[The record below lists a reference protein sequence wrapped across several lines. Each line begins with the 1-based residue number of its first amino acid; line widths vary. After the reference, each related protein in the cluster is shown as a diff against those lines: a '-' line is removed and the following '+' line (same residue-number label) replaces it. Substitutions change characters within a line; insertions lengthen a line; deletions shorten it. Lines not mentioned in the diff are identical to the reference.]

1 MEIIVPIR
9 NLKRNNPMFRKGF
22 KDHGIGETLFA
33 RLKNMEKLL
42 DFSKFYVKFEAGNPT
57 GTMKDR
63 ASYAT
68 LWQAKEKGY
77 DTIAV
82 ASCGNF
88 GASIV
93 KLSEVFEITPH
104 VYIPEKYHSPRISE
118 MEQMGGII
126 HRSPGTYEELVDIST
141 KKAEENEWNNGNPG
155 TKENSEIS
163 FEAYESI
170 AYEIFDELEYAPDA
184 VSVSVSNGTCFTG
197 VFKGFRS
204 LFRLGKTDK
213 IPVMIAASTAGG
225 NPIITTYRKGKKKIQ
240 ELDPESIIETPENEP
255 IVNWKSLDG
264 QHALD
269 ALWES
274 EGYACAISDA
284 IMIAFSDLLEKE
296 EGLSVLPASAAS
308 VAAMSEYVKE
318 RAKTKDKCFVS
329 VLTSRKY

>member
-1 MEIIVPIR
+1 
-9 NLKRNNPMFRKGF
+9 MFRKEF
-22 KDHGIGETLFA
+22 KEHGIGETLFA

-42 DFSKFYVKFEAGNPT
+42 QFSKFYVKFEAGNPT

-68 LWQAKEKGY
+68 LSNAKEN
-77 DTIAV
+77 DFNTITV

-93 KLSEVFEITPH
+93 KLSHLFEITPH
-104 VYIPEKYHSPRISE
+104 VYIPESYNSPRVADIE
-118 MEQMGGII
+118 RMGGII
-126 HRSPGTYEELVDIST
+126 HRAPGTYEDLVELSS
-141 KKAEENEWNNGNPG
+141 KEAEEQGWYNGNPG
-155 TKENSEIS
+155 TEENSKTS
-163 FEAYESI
+163 FEAYETI

-197 VFKGFRS
+197 VFRGFRS
-204 LFRLGKTDK
+204 MFRKGETDK
-213 IPVMIAASTAGG
+213 VPVMIAASTTGG
-225 NPIITTYRKGKKKIQ
+225 NPIVSCFQEGKRKIKDLKPDSITK
-240 ELDPESIIETPENEP
+240 TPENEP

-274 EGYACAISDA
+274 EGYASAVSDEF
-284 IMIAFSDLLEKE
+284 MVTFSNLLERE

-308 VAAMSEYVKE
+308 VAAMAEYVKE
-318 RAKTKDKCFVS
+318 RATPKDKCFVS

>member
-1 MEIIVPIR
+1 
-9 NLKRNNPMFRKGF
+9 MFRKQF
-22 KDHGIGETLFA
+22 KEHGIGDTLFT

-68 LWQAKEKGY
+68 LEYTKESGFN
-77 DTIAV
+77 TIVV

-93 KLSEVFEITPH
+93 KLSKIFNIMPH
-104 VYIPEKYHSPRISE
+104 VYIPESYHSSRIAE
-118 MEQMGGII
+118 MERMSCII
-126 HRSPGTYEELVDIST
+126 HRAPGTYEELVELSG
-141 KKAEENEWNNGNPG
+141 KEAEEQGWYNGNPG

-163 FEAYESI
+163 FKAYESI
-170 AYEIFDELEYAPDA
+170 SFEIFEELKYAPDA

-197 VFKGFRS
+197 IFQGFRRM
-204 LFRLGKTDK
+204 FRQGRTDK
-213 IPVMIAASTAGG
+213 IPVMIAASTDGG
-225 NPIITTYRKGKKKIQ
+225 NPVISTYNSGKKKIID
-240 ELDPESIIETPENEP
+240 LKPDSIIETPLNEP
-255 IVNWKSLDG
+255 IINWKSLDG
-264 QHALD
+264 QQALD

-274 EGYACAISDA
+274 EGYACAVSDE
-284 IMIAFSDLLEKE
+284 IMDAFSHLLEKE

-308 VAAMSEYVKE
+308 AAAMAEYVKA
-318 RAKTKDKCFVS
+318 RASPKDKCFVS

>member
-1 MEIIVPIR
+1 
-9 NLKRNNPMFRKGF
+9 MFRKEF
-22 KDHGIGETLFA
+22 KEYGIGDTFFA

-42 DFSKFYVKFEAGNPT
+42 DFSKFYIKFEADNPT

-68 LWQAKEKGY
+68 LSNAKEKEFN
-77 DTIAV
+77 TIAV

-93 KLSEVFEITPH
+93 KLSQIFQIVPH
-104 VYIPEKYHSPRISE
+104 VYIPESYHSPRIAE
-118 MEQMGGII
+118 MERMGGII
-126 HRSPGTYEELVDIST
+126 HRAPGTYEELVDLSA
-141 KKAEENEWNNGNPG
+141 KEAEEKGWYNGNPG
-155 TKENSEIS
+155 TEENSKVS
-163 FEAYESI
+163 FDAYESI

-197 VFKGFRS
+197 VFRGFRKM
-204 LFRLGKTDK
+204 FRQGKTDK
-213 IPVMIAASTAGG
+213 LPVMIAASTTGG
-225 NPIITTYRKGKKKIQ
+225 NPIITSFNSGKKKI
-240 ELDPESIIETPENEP
+240 EDLEPSSITETSENEP

-274 EGYACAISDA
+274 EGYACAVTDD
-284 IMIAFSDLLEKE
+284 IMIAFSQLLEKE
-296 EGLSVLPASAAS
+296 DGLSVLPASAAS
-308 VAAMSEYVKE
+308 VAAMAEYVKV
-318 RAKTKDKCFVS
+318 RSTPKDKCFVS

>member
-1 MEIIVPIR
+1 MS
-9 NLKRNNPMFRKGF
+9 RKEY
-22 KDHGIGETLFA
+22 KEHGIGDTLFA
-33 RLKNMEKLL
+33 RLKNMERLL

-68 LWQAKEKGY
+68 LSHAKEKEFE
-77 DTIAV
+77 TIAV

-93 KLSEVFEITPH
+93 KLSKIFDIKPH
-104 VYIPEKYHSPRISE
+104 VFIPESFHSPRIAE
-118 MEQMGGII
+118 MEKMGGII
-126 HRSPGTYEELVDIST
+126 HRAPGTYEDLVDISA
-141 KKAEENEWNNGNPG
+141 KEAEEQGWYNGNPG
-155 TKENSEIS
+155 TEENSRVS
-163 FEAYESI
+163 YEAYESI
-170 AYEIFDELEYAPDA
+170 AYEIFDALEYAPDA

-197 VFKGFRS
+197 VYRGFRS
-204 LFRLGKTDK
+204 MFREGRTDK
-213 IPVMIAASTAGG
+213 IPVMIAASTTGG
-225 NPIITTYRKGKKKIQ
+225 NPIISSFNTGKKKIKD
-240 ELDPESIIETPENEP
+240 LKPEEITETPENEP

-264 QHALD
+264 QDALD

-274 EGYACAISDA
+274 EGYASAVSDEF
-284 IMIAFSDLLEKE
+284 MVTFSNLLMRE

-318 RAKTKDKCFVS
+318 RATPRDKCFVS

>member
-1 MEIIVPIR
+1 
-9 NLKRNNPMFRKGF
+9 MFRKEF
-22 KDHGIGETLFA
+22 KEHGIGDTLFA

-42 DFSKFYVKFEAGNPT
+42 DFSKFYVKFESGNPT

-68 LWQAKEKGY
+68 LKNAKEN
-77 DTIAV
+77 DFNTIAV

-88 GASIV
+88 GASVV
-93 KLSEVFEITPH
+93 KLSSIFEITPH
-104 VYIPEKYHSPRISE
+104 VYIPESYHSPRITE
-118 MEQMGGII
+118 MERMGGII
-126 HRSPGTYEELVDIST
+126 HRAPGTYEELVELSA
-141 KKAEENEWNNGNPG
+141 KEAGEQGWYNGNPG
-155 TKENSEIS
+155 TEENSKVS

-197 VFKGFRS
+197 VFRGFRKM
-204 LFRLGKTDK
+204 FRQGMTDK
-213 IPVMIAASTAGG
+213 LPVMVAASTDGG
-225 NPIITTYRKGKKKIQ
+225 NPIISSYNAGKKKIKD
-240 ELDPESIIETPENEP
+240 LKPDAITETPENEP

-264 QHALD
+264 QPALD

-274 EGYACAISDA
+274 NGYACALSDA
-284 IMIAFSDLLEKE
+284 VMITFSTLFEKE

-308 VAAMSEYVKE
+308 AAAMADYVKA
-318 RAKTKDKCFVS
+318 RASPKDKCFVS

>member
-1 MEIIVPIR
+1 
-9 NLKRNNPMFRKGF
+9 MFRKEF
-22 KDHGIGETLFA
+22 KEHGIGDTLFA

-42 DFSKFYVKFEAGNPT
+42 DFSKFYIKFEAGNPT

-68 LWQAKEKGY
+68 LRNAKEKEY
-77 DTIAV
+77 TTIAV

-93 KLSEVFEITPH
+93 KLSQIFEIEPH
-104 VYIPEKYHSPRISE
+104 VYIPESYHSPRIAE
-118 MEQMGGII
+118 MQRLGGII
-126 HRSPGTYEELVDIST
+126 HRAPGTYEELVELSG
-141 KKAEENEWNNGNPG
+141 KEAEEKGWYNGNPG
-155 TKENSEIS
+155 TEENSRVS

-184 VSVSVSNGTCFTG
+184 VSVSTSNGTCFTG
-197 VFKGFRS
+197 IFRGFRK
-204 LFRLGKTDK
+204 LFRQGKTDK
-213 IPVMIAASTAGG
+213 IPVMIAASTTGG
-225 NPIITTYRKGKKKIQ
+225 NPIVSSFNAGKKKIVD
-240 ELDPESIIETPENEP
+240 LSPDSIVETPENEP

-264 QHALD
+264 QDALD

-274 EGYACAISDA
+274 EGYACGVSDE
-284 IMIAFSDLLEKE
+284 IMIAFSNLLEKE

-318 RAKTKDKCFVS
+318 RATPKSKCFVS

>member
-1 MEIIVPIR
+1 M
-9 NLKRNNPMFRKGF
+9 LRKEF
-22 KDHGIGETLFA
+22 KEQGIGDTLFA

-42 DFSKFYVKFEAGNPT
+42 DFSKFYIKFEAGNPT

-68 LWQAKEKGY
+68 LRYAKEQEFS
-77 DTIAV
+77 TIAV

-93 KLSEVFEITPH
+93 KLSQLFEIEPH
-104 VYIPEKYHSPRISE
+104 VYIPESYHSPRIAE
-118 MEQMGGII
+118 MQRMGGII
-126 HRSPGTYEELVDIST
+126 HRAPGTYEELVEQSG
-141 KKAEENEWNNGNPG
+141 KEAEEKGWYNGNPG
-155 TKENSEIS
+155 TPENSKVS
-163 FEAYESI
+163 FEAYETI

-184 VSVSVSNGTCFTG
+184 VSVSTSNGTCFTG
-197 VFKGFRS
+197 VFIGFRK
-204 LFRLGKTDK
+204 LFRQGRTDK
-213 IPVMIAASTAGG
+213 IPAMVAASTTGG
-225 NPIITTYRKGKKKIQ
+225 NPIISSYNAGKKKIND
-240 ELDPESIIETPENEP
+240 LPPESIVETPENEP

-264 QHALD
+264 QAALD

-274 EGYACAISDA
+274 EGYAVAVSDEF
-284 IMIAFSDLLEKE
+284 MIAFSNLLEKE

-318 RAKTKDKCFVS
+318 RATPRAKCFVS

>member
-1 MEIIVPIR
+1 
-9 NLKRNNPMFRKGF
+9 MFRKEF
-22 KDHGIGETLFA
+22 KEHGIGDTLFA

-42 DFSKFYVKFEAGNPT
+42 DFSKFYVKFEADNPT

-68 LWQAKEKGY
+68 LSHAKETEY

-93 KLSEVFEITPH
+93 KLSKIFEIVPH
-104 VYIPEKYHSPRISE
+104 VYIPESYHSPRIAE
-118 MEQMGGII
+118 MERMGGMI
-126 HRSPGTYEELVDIST
+126 HRAPGTYEELVDLSA
-141 KKAEENEWNNGNPG
+141 KEAEEQGWYNGNPG
-155 TKENSEIS
+155 TEENSKVS

-197 VFKGFRS
+197 VFRGFRKM
-204 LFRLGKTDK
+204 FRQGKTDK
-213 IPVMIAASTAGG
+213 MPVMIAASTTGG
-225 NPIITTYRKGKKKIQ
+225 NPVITSFQAGKKKI
-240 ELDPESIIETPENEP
+240 EDLEPSSITETSENEP

-264 QHALD
+264 QSALD

-274 EGYACAISDA
+274 DGYACAVSDA
-284 IMIAFSDLLEKE
+284 IMIAFSQLLEKE
-296 EGLSVLPASAAS
+296 DGLSVLPASAAS
-308 VAAMSEYVKE
+308 VAGMAEYVKE
-318 RAKTKDKCFVS
+318 RASPKDKCFVS
-329 VLTSRKY
+329 VLTSKKY